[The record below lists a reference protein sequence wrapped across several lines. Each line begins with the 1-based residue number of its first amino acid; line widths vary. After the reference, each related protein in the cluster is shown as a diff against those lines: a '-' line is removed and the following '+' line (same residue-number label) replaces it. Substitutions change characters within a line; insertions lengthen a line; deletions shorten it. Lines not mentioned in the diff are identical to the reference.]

1 MAIVIQDCVV
11 VAIIPTEPNAN
22 PAAKIYFFIIIFLR
36 EVFKYQAKVT
46 FFLACIFSLL
56 FPCKKIPRFSLQFLV
71 KTNAR
76 FARAIFTAGFPL
88 QSLTQNNSEFQHPSS
103 IIRHPTSNI
112 QLLNISKFYQQLLPI
127 LHWA

>member
-46 FFLACIFSLL
+46 IFLGVYFSLAFSMPKNTAL
-56 FPCKKIPRFSLQFLV
+56 FAAIPRE
-71 KTNAR
+71 N
-76 FARAIFTAGFPL
+76 
-88 QSLTQNNSEFQHPSS
+88 
-103 IIRHPTSNI
+103 
-112 QLLNISKFYQQLLPI
+112 
-127 LHWA
+127 